1 MTEQLLSLAAS
12 GDLEGL
18 GKLPRGVL
26 AKPDATGMRAMHV
39 AAQHG
44 HVHVLEWLVEDGRD
58 VGVNTVDE
66 DARTPLHWA
75 AWHGQTLAV
84 EALVEMGTIVDR
96 TTRTG
101 FTALHYACFAGKLD
115 TVEALIRAGAKI
127 DAKDESS
134 QTPQE
139 VASRFNK
146 PDVVAFFESGR
157 ARALAEEAKLSAPVR
172 HRLVAG
178 TGGEESVYPDPIVE
192 TVQNNEFMNLERI
205 VHAASKLSGQ
215 AVDALTPEVLA
226 KAANRQTPHTS
237 NNTTNTALL
246 TAAVV
251 LLCTTSL
258 LLGMVL
264 ASRRTST
271 AATTTRRDL

>member
-18 GKLPRGVL
+18 GRLPRGVL
-26 AKPDATGMRAMHV
+26 AKPDATGVRAMHV

-44 HVHVLEWLVEDGRD
+44 HVHVLEWLLEEGRD
-58 VGVNTVDE
+58 TGVNTVDE

-84 EALVEMGTIVDR
+84 QALVEMGTIVDR

-101 FTALHYACFAGKLD
+101 FTALHYACFSGKLD
-115 TVEALIRAGAKI
+115 TVEALVRAGAKI
-127 DAKDESS
+127 DIKDESS

-146 PDVVAFFESGR
+146 PEVVAFFESGR
-157 ARALAEEAKLSAPVR
+157 ARAMAEEAKLLVPVHR
-172 HRLVAG
+172 HQQLAQG
-178 TGGEESVYPDPIVE
+178 AGEESVYPDPIAE

-205 VHAASKLSGQ
+205 VHAASKLSGK

-226 KAANRQTPHTS
+226 RAANREAPIG
-237 NNTTNTALL
+237 NTNHHTALL

-251 LLCTTSL
+251 LLSATSLL

-264 ASRRTST
+264 APRV
-271 AATTTRRDL
+271 AGRRDV